1 MSGHLP
7 QRRPANNGSILL
19 TPQENDCLFNYLGRK
34 CTSLCSAVVQVYA
47 ADRNSAWTKRCCG
60 VACLVKDNPARS
72 YFIRVFDIKEGK
84 TVFEQEL
91 YNNFS
96 ISVSKS
102 YFFTFAGDSCQMG
115 LNFASEEEAKHF
127 RVAVGDL
134 LGRRQR
140 KSEKRRDP
148 PGQNGPAL
156 PMATVDIKNP
166 EINTVSRFH
175 GHTSQTNMVSS
186 SFNNNN
192 KKEKKVKGKKGKKL
206 TKADI
211 GTPSNFQHVGHV
223 GWDPNTGFDLNN
235 LDPELKNLFDMCGI
249 SEAQLKDKETSKV
262 IYDFIEKKG
271 GVEAVKIEL
280 RRQGPPPPRWCAP
293 PPPPSR
299 GGPPPPPPHQTSGP
313 RPHPS
318 GQGAHLPLL
327 PLQSAHLSPT
337 TTSPSRTGMG
347 APPPPPTRGPLPPP
361 PQPSH
366 ASLAPH
372 APPPP
377 PPPSSA
383 PAGMGSGAPPP
394 PPPPPGPPPP
404 PMLLE
409 ADGGGGGAGKPSALL
424 SQIREGAPL
433 KKVEQKERPV
443 STSTGR
449 DGLLEQI
456 RQGKQL
462 KAVTDEPVSGG
473 PASPSAGIVGA
484 LMEVMQKR
492 SKAIHSSDDD
502 DDDDEEEDFE
512 DDDEWDD

>member
-1 MSGHLP
+1 MKAGYFGETRRGHFEEMRKVLLAIVCSSTSSLESGAVAMSLGLGASCGQRGCFRLP
-7 QRRPANNGSILL
+7 L
-19 TPQENDCLFNYLGRK
+19 
-34 CTSLCSAVVQVYA
+34 SLCSAVVQVYS
-47 ADRNSAWTKRCCG
+47 ADRNSAWTKKCCG

-72 YFIRVFDIKEGK
+72 YFIRVFDIK
-84 TVFEQEL
+84 
-91 YNNFS
+91 
-96 ISVSKS
+96 
-102 YFFTFAGDSCQMG
+102 SCQMG

-127 RVAVGDL
+127 REAMGEL

-148 PGQNGPAL
+148 PGPNGPAL
-156 PMATVDIKNP
+156 HIATVDIKNP
-166 EINTVSRFH
+166 EINSVTRFH
-175 GHTSQTNMVSS
+175 GHNNSQMNNMLSS
-186 SFNNNN
+186 SF
-192 KKEKKVKGKKGKKL
+192 KKKVKGKKVKKL

-223 GWDPNTGFDLNN
+223 GWDPNTGFDVNN

-271 GVEAVKIEL
+271 GVEAVKFEL
-280 RRQGPPPPRWCAP
+280 RRQAP

-313 RPHPS
+313 PPPPPPIR
-318 GQGAHLPLL
+318 GRGAP
-327 PLQSAHLSPT
+327 PPPP
-337 TTSPSRTGMG
+337 PSRAPTSAPPPPPPSRPGMG

-404 PMLLE
+404 PMLPE

-433 KKVEQKERPV
+433 KKVDQKERPV

-456 RQGKQL
+456 RKGKQL
-462 KAVTDEPVSGG
+462 KAVTDEPGSGG
-473 PASPSAGIVGA
+473 PATPSAGIVGA

-492 SKAIHSSDDD
+492 SKAIHSS
-502 DDDDEEEDFE
+502 
-512 DDDEWDD
+512 

>member
-7 QRRPANNGSILL
+7 QRRPANSASKLL

-34 CTSLCSAVVQVYA
+34 CTSLCSAVVQVYS
-47 ADRNSAWTKRCCG
+47 DRNSAWTKKCCG

-72 YFIRVFDIKEGK
+72 YFIRVFDMKEGRSML
-84 TVFEQEL
+84 EQEL

-96 ISVSKS
+96 ITFPKS

-115 LNFASEEEAKHF
+115 LNFANEEEAKLF
-127 RVAVGDL
+127 RGAVEDL

-140 KSEKRRDP
+140 KS
-148 PGQNGPAL
+148 GPAL

-166 EINTVSRFH
+166 EISSMPRFH
-175 GHTSQTNMVSS
+175 GHNSQLNMVSS
-186 SFNNNN
+186 SVNNNN

-211 GTPSNFQHVGHV
+211 GTPNLTRHGSISYNPVFSSLLQV
-223 GWDPNTGFDLNN
+223 NN

-271 GVEAVKIEL
+271 GVEAIKIEL
-280 RRQGPPPPRWCAP
+280 RRQAP

-299 GGPPPPPPHQTSGP
+299 GGPPPPPPHQTSSPPPPPPPVRGRGAP
-313 RPHPS
+313 PPPPPS
-318 GQGAHLPLL
+318 RAPT
-327 PLQSAHLSPT
+327 SAPPPPP
-337 TTSPSRTGMG
+337 PSRTGMG
-347 APPPPPTRGPLPPP
+347 APPPPPTRGLLPPP
-361 PQPSH
+361 P
-366 ASLAPH
+366 LAPH

-377 PPPSSA
+377 PPPSFTSA
-383 PAGMGSGAPPP
+383 GIGSGAPPPP

-404 PMLLE
+404 PMLPE
-409 ADGGGGGAGKPSALL
+409 ADGGGVGAGKPSALL

-433 KKVEQKERPV
+433 KKVEPV
-443 STSTGR
+443 STSTSR

-462 KAVTDEPVSGG
+462 KAVSGHYLLIHYSLTHC
-473 PASPSAGIVGA
+473 SPTAVPQSSIELCEKENEDSQVYVQPHIVGT
-484 LMEVMQKR
+484 
-492 SKAIHSSDDD
+492 
-502 DDDDEEEDFE
+502 
-512 DDDEWDD
+512 

>member
-7 QRRPANNGSILL
+7 QRRPANSASKLL

-34 CTSLCSAVVQVYA
+34 CTSLCSAVVQVYS
-47 ADRNSAWTKRCCG
+47 ADRNSAWTKKCCG

-72 YFIRVFDIKEGK
+72 YFIRVFDMKEGRSML
-84 TVFEQEL
+84 EQEL

-96 ISVSKS
+96 ITFPKS

-115 LNFASEEEAKHF
+115 LNFANEEEAKLF
-127 RVAVGDL
+127 RGAVEDLGWRKGD
-134 LGRRQR
+134 GTHCDCSPSVSPSIR
-140 KSEKRRDP
+140 KSPR
-148 PGQNGPAL
+148 PAL

-166 EINTVSRFH
+166 EISSMSRFH
-175 GHTSQTNMVSS
+175 GHNSQLNMVSS
-186 SFNNNN
+186 SVNNNN

-223 GWDPNTGFDLNN
+223 GWDPNTGFDVNN

-271 GVEAVKIEL
+271 GVEAIKIEL
-280 RRQGPPPPRWCAP
+280 RRQAP

-299 GGPPPPPPHQTSGP
+299 GGPPPPPPHQTSSPPPPPPPVRGRGAP
-313 RPHPS
+313 PPPPPS
-318 GQGAHLPLL
+318 RAPT
-327 PLQSAHLSPT
+327 SAPPPPP
-337 TTSPSRTGMG
+337 PSRTGMG
-347 APPPPPTRGPLPPP
+347 APPPPPTRGLLPPP
-361 PQPSH
+361 P
-366 ASLAPH
+366 LAPH

-377 PPPSSA
+377 PPPSFTSA
-383 PAGMGSGAPPP
+383 GIGSGAPPPPP

-404 PMLLE
+404 PMLPE
-409 ADGGGGGAGKPSALL
+409 ADGGGVGAGKPSALL

-433 KKVEQKERPV
+433 KKVEPV
-443 STSTGR
+443 STNTSR

-462 KAVTDEPVSGG
+462 KAVTDEPGSGG
-473 PASPSAGIVGA
+473 PATPSAGIVGA

-492 SKAIHSSDDD
+492 SKAIHSSVSDWR
-502 DDDDEEEDFE
+502 EQMNKLSEPLII
-512 DDDEWDD
+512 

>member
-1 MSGHLP
+1 MSGHLS
-7 QRRPANNGSILL
+7 QRRPANSASKLL

-34 CTSLCSAVVQVYA
+34 CTSLCSAVVQVYS
-47 ADRNSAWTKRCCG
+47 ADRNSAWTKKCCG

-72 YFIRVFDIKEGK
+72 YFIRVFDMKEGRSML
-84 TVFEQEL
+84 EQEL
-91 YNNFS
+91 YNNF
-96 ISVSKS
+96 IIAFPKS

-115 LNFASEEEAKHF
+115 LNFSNEEEAKLF
-127 RVAVGDL
+127 RGAFEDL
-134 LGRRQR
+134 HGRRQR
-140 KSEKRRDP
+140 KS
-148 PGQNGPAL
+148 GPAL

-166 EINTVSRFH
+166 EISSMSRFH
-175 GHTSQTNMVSS
+175 GHNSQLNMVSS
-186 SFNNNN
+186 NVNNN

-223 GWDPNTGFDLNN
+223 GWDPNTGFDVNN

-280 RRQGPPPPRWCAP
+280 RRQAP

-299 GGPPPPPPHQTSGP
+299 GGPPPPPPHQTSSPPPPPPPVRG
-313 RPHPS
+313 R
-318 GQGAHLPLL
+318 GAP
-327 PLQSAHLSPT
+327 PPPP
-337 TTSPSRTGMG
+337 PSRAPTSAPPPPPPSRPGMG
-347 APPPPPTRGPLPPP
+347 APPPPPPPTRGLLPPP
-361 PQPSH
+361 P
-366 ASLAPH
+366 LAPH

-377 PPPSSA
+377 PPPSFT
-383 PAGMGSGAPPP
+383 PAGIGSGAPPP

-404 PMLLE
+404 PMLPDS
-409 ADGGGGGAGKPSALL
+409 DGGVGAAGKPSALL

-433 KKVEQKERPV
+433 KKVEPV

-449 DGLLEQI
+449 NGLLEQI

-462 KAVTDEPVSGG
+462 KAVTDEPGSGG
-473 PASPSAGIVGA
+473 PATPSAGIVGA

-512 DDDEWDD
+512 EDDEWDD

>member
-1 MSGHLP
+1 MMFCTTFLSSPSEDLSEGGGGGAMLPGGCLSTLHCLILP
-7 QRRPANNGSILL
+7 QEELYAPPSDLATRL
-19 TPQENDCLFNYLGRK
+19 
-34 CTSLCSAVVQVYA
+34 SLRHGDHA
-47 ADRNSAWTKRCCG
+47 CG
-60 VACLVKDNPARS
+60 VV
-72 YFIRVFDIKEGK
+72 GK
-84 TVFEQEL
+84 MLLDV
-91 YNNFS
+91 NMAAAGDCKGDRGWRKGDGIPCDCS
-96 ISVSKS
+96 PSVSPSVRKS
-102 YFFTFAGDSCQMG
+102 PHGDS
-115 LNFASEEEAKHF
+115 SH
-127 RVAVGDL
+127 R
-134 LGRRQR
+134 
-140 KSEKRRDP
+140 
-148 PGQNGPAL
+148 GPAL

-166 EINTVSRFH
+166 EISSMPRFH
-175 GHTSQTNMVSS
+175 GHNSQLNMVSS
-186 SFNNNN
+186 SVNNNN

-223 GWDPNTGFDLNN
+223 GWDPNTGFDVNN

-271 GVEAVKIEL
+271 GVEAIKIEL
-280 RRQGPPPPRWCAP
+280 RRQAP

-299 GGPPPPPPHQTSGP
+299 GGPPPPPPHQTSSPPPPPPPVRG
-313 RPHPS
+313 R
-318 GQGAHLPLL
+318 GAPPLH
-327 PLQSAHLSPT
+327 PLQSAHLST
-337 TTSPSRTGMG
+337 TTSSPSRTGMG
-347 APPPPPTRGPLPPP
+347 APPPPPTRGLLPPP
-361 PQPSH
+361 P
-366 ASLAPH
+366 LAPH

-377 PPPSSA
+377 PPPSFTSA
-383 PAGMGSGAPPP
+383 GIGSGAPPPP

-404 PMLLE
+404 PMLPE
-409 ADGGGGGAGKPSALL
+409 ADGGGVGAGKPSALL

-433 KKVEQKERPV
+433 KKVEPV
-443 STSTGR
+443 STSTSR

-462 KAVTDEPVSGG
+462 KAVTDEPGSGG
-473 PASPSAGIVGA
+473 PATPSAGIVGA